1 MVIFINLSRLTL
13 SNDKTQL
20 DSPEYTLKVSYLG
33 KIKSLHQYID
43 LLEKSPEYKTVVIY
57 YSDLQKLIADFT
69 SIYKI
74 IEAAGGLVFNEKK
87 EILVMFRRGLWDLPK
102 GKIDEGET
110 PEIASVREVIE
121 ETGLVNVVIERF
133 FKKTYHTYTLKEKRI
148 LKRTYWY
155 LMQTTDTKLTP
166 QTEEDIEI
174 VQFVEKHR
182 FLVMH
187 KQIYGSILELLTAV
201 EQ

>member
-1 MVIFINLSRLTL
+1 MVIFINLARLTL

-20 DSPEYTLKVSYLG
+20 DSPEYTLKVNYLG
-33 KIKSLHQYID
+33 KIKSLYQYID
-43 LLEKSPEYKTVVIY
+43 LLEKSPESKSVVIY

-74 IEAAGGLVFNEKK
+74 IEAAGGLIFNENN
-87 EILVMFRRGLWDLPK
+87 EILVMFRRGSWDLPK
-102 GKIDEGET
+102 GKIDYGET
-110 PEIASVREVIE
+110 PESAAIREVKE

-174 VQFVEKHR
+174 VKFVEKHH
-182 FLVMH
+182 FLVTH
-187 KQIYGSILELLTAV
+187 KQVYGNILELLNAV

>member
-1 MVIFINLSRLTL
+1 MVIFINLARLTL
-13 SNDKTQL
+13 SNDKSQL
-20 DSPEYTLKVSYLG
+20 DSSDYTLKVNYLG

-43 LLEKSPEYKTVVIY
+43 LLEKSPEYKSVVIY
-57 YSDLQKLIADFT
+57 YFDLQKLIADFT

-87 EILVMFRRGLWDLPK
+87 EVLVMFRRGSWDLPK
-102 GKIDEGET
+102 GKIDDGET
-110 PEIASVREVIE
+110 PEVAAIREVIE
-121 ETGLVNVVIERF
+121 ETGLVNVSIERLL
-133 FKKTYHTYTLKEKRI
+133 KKTYHTYTLKEKRI

-155 LMQTTDTKLTP
+155 LMHTTDTKLTP

-174 VQFVEKHR
+174 VQFVEKHH
-182 FLVMH
+182 FLVTH
-187 KQIYGSILELLTAV
+187 KQVYGNVLELLTTV

>member
-43 LLEKSPEYKTVVIY
+43 LLEKSPEYKSVVIY

-110 PEIASVREVIE
+110 PEIAAIREVIE
-121 ETGLVNVVIERF
+121 ETGLVNVVIELF

>member
-43 LLEKSPEYKTVVIY
+43 LLEKSPEYKSVVIY

-110 PEIASVREVIE
+110 PEIAAIREVIE
-121 ETGLVNVVIERF
+121 ETGLVNVVIEHF